1 MAPPAARLA
10 TPSAAPTVAANKPA
24 GAPSA
29 IALPI
34 ASQPDGAMVWID
46 GEERCKTPCTVKLKP
61 GSGRLVL
68 VHAGYLASQSAIEVR
83 EGAKVDVAL
92 KAVEP
97 PMAGE
102 ARFRAEC
109 ATQGKLPVVVDGKET
124 GILCPNSKM
133 RVEPGTHTI
142 GVFVPSTG
150 KIHTKEITLSAGVRS
165 INFGD

>member
-1 MAPPAARLA
+1 
-10 TPSAAPTVAANKPA
+10 
-24 GAPSA
+24 
-29 IALPI
+29 
-34 ASQPDGAMVWID
+34 MVWID